1 MNDQAAAAYLNLTPR
16 TLRNYRRQG
25 KLPYREVKGKTRPV
39 IAYEQ
44 RDLDHLKAELEK
56 KRRRSKKPGAVKP
69 PLPRITFSLGTT
81 EHEEL
86 CAEARKQD
94 QAPGD
99 YARRL
104 VRERTESQARAETAE
119 LREELA
125 RANAEIQKI
134 RKEFSLAFEVVLEM
148 GGLPADQAKQWVT
161 DNLR

>member
-56 KRRRSKKPGAVKP
+56 KRRRSKKPGEVKP
-69 PLPRITFSLGTT
+69 PLPRITFSLGIT

-104 VRERTESQARAETAE
+104 VRERTESQ
-119 LREELA
+119 A